1 MDDYE
6 QDFCRKECDKYIRII
21 RYMDGLELQ
30 VQSYRDNLQVLK
42 ERLTRDVDILKDH
55 IMSEGGLTAGIGEDE
70 HPEDL
75 GRDDLGKLIVDIL
88 DMMDEV
94 DVNRSDY
101 YRLKVFDPKN
111 ASVED
116 FGSEFQKSKEKLE
129 SCIDRLRGY
138 SFDDPFDD
146 DFVSSFRSIIST
158 SFPDTDTEIDSI
170 LDRMDRIKDVTEN
183 MGNNTA
189 TREDD

>member
-6 QDFCRKECDKYIRII
+6 QEFCRKECEKYIRII
-21 RYMDGLELQ
+21 RYMGCLELQ
-30 VQSYRDNLQVLK
+30 VQSYRDHLQVLK
-42 ERLTRDVDILKDH
+42 ERLTGDVDILKDH
-55 IMSEGGLTAGIGEDE
+55 IVSEGGITAGIEVDE

-75 GRDDLGKLIVDIL
+75 ERDDLGKLIMGIL

-116 FGSEFQKSKEKLE
+116 FGSEFQKSREELE

-138 SFDDPFDD
+138 NFDDPFDD
-146 DFVSSFRSIIST
+146 DFVSSFRSIITT

-170 LDRMDRIKDVTEN
+170 LDRMEGIKDVTEN
-183 MGNNTA
+183 MDSNTA
-189 TREDD
+189 IGEDD